1 MYSRTTERQRLL
13 GAGYLIDKVDDY
25 ISILIVRLRGESIIS
40 NRSNVFDFVTVR
52 LRFTTN
58 LLRSVIIWLAVKSR
72 ITIRRP
78 SNLDSRS
85 SVIRRITSILPRPT
99 AKIAGE
105 TLSFLLHNGV
115 DVELKKIL
123 ILNYTN
129 NRGQRTQVSFV
140 RFVCVITINNKT
152 RKLFTGSVTMI

>member
-25 ISILIVRLRGESIIS
+25 ISILIVRLHGESIIS

-58 LLRSVIIWLAVKSR
+58 LLRSVIIWLAVKSQ

-85 SVIRRITSILPRPT
+85 SVIRRITSILPKPT

-105 TLSFLLHNGV
+105 TLSFLSYNGV
-115 DVELKKIL
+115 DVELKK
-123 ILNYTN
+123 
-129 NRGQRTQVSFV
+129 F
-140 RFVCVITINNKT
+140 
-152 RKLFTGSVTMI
+152 